1 MKIENA
7 CAGAEKWKSMS
18 AEHRRGELTEGKIF
32 KSFLLHP
39 SLLCQYQNLGWSDK
53 WKKKK
58 KKPPTKF
65 IAYNW
70 ETSLPQEKEVISSSS
85 TSKISKLYI
94 LGFRNDLD
102 IEHCLDFWNTI
113 GRVTFWLGLSN
124 KKQCLR

>member
-58 KKPPTKF
+58 NPDE
-65 IAYNW
+65 IY
-70 ETSLPQEKEVISSSS
+70 SIQ
-85 TSKISKLYI
+85 
-94 LGFRNDLD
+94 LGNFFTTRKGGNFKQLD
-102 IEHCLDFWNTI
+102 IENIQTLHFRISKWF
-113 GRVTFWLGLSN
+113 GYWALSN
-124 KKQCLR
+124 SWLLEYNKKSNILVRFV

>member
-1 MKIENA
+1 MGNSQKERFSNPFFFILAYYVNIKTLDDLINE
-7 CAGAEKWKSMS
+7 
-18 AEHRRGELTEGKIF
+18 
-32 KSFLLHP
+32 
-39 SLLCQYQNLGWSDK
+39 
-53 WKKKK
+53 KKKK
-58 KKPPTKF
+58 TPTKY

-102 IEHCLDFWNTI
+102 IEHCLTVDFWNTI